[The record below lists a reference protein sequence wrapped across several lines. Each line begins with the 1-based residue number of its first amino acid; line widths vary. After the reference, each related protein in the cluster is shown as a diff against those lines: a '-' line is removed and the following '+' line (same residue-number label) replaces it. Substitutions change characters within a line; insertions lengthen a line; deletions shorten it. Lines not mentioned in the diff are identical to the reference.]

1 MKRSITF
8 VQFLF
13 VFLFLIPFP
22 SPVWSSVSDVFNVT
36 FQDTVPKQKSGNQQ
50 PVYTTSRLTTAK
62 PVIDGKL
69 DDDCWK
75 TGVWAGNYTQSFPKE
90 GAKPTYPTEL
100 NIQYDDKNIFIA
112 FRAFDGEPDKILRL
126 AGAHDEFVG
135 DVNVREI
142 PSLTREE
149 PGEEIWA
156 LMQKSAF
163 QAILL
168 LI

>member
-1 MKRSITF
+1 MKQSIII
-8 VQFLF
+8 VQILF
-13 VFLFLIPFP
+13 VFSFIVTNQLF
-22 SPVWSSVSDVFNVT
+22 SSVSSLSAGSQ
-36 FQDTVPKQKSGNQQ
+36 QDTMAKQNSTKQ
-50 PVYTTSRLTTAK
+50 PVYTTSRLVT
-62 PVIDGKL
+62 
-69 DDDCWK
+69 
-75 TGVWAGNYTQSFPKE
+75 
-90 GAKPTYPTEL
+90 AKPTYPTEL
-100 NIQYDDKNIFIA
+100 NIQYDDKNIFIS